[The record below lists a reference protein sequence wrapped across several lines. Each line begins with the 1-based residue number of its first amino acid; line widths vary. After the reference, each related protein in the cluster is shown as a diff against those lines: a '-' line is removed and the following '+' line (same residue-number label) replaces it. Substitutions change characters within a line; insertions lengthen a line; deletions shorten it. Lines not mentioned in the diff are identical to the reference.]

1 MLKGMEELGDKKPWR
16 DKAAAI
22 MTFRY
27 LAPSELKTL
36 MDKATLCRY
45 GPEEPIVEEGS
56 VDPYFYGILE
66 GAVSV
71 SVREGAPSGECKD
84 VYMCAL
90 GPGDVF
96 GEAGMFLKVK
106 RTASVTSSDS
116 SVVMRLHRADVGAFI
131 KAYPSAGNKLLLVIV
146 YGLLRKLRAANQELA
161 YERKADLDQADVDSL
176 LADMMGN

>member
-1 MLKGMEELGDKKPWR
+1 MEELKDKAPWR
-16 DKAAAI
+16 KKAAGLMA
-22 MTFRY
+22 FRY
-27 LAPSELKTL
+27 LSPAELEAITGMASFL
-36 MDKATLCRY
+36 RY
-45 GPEEPIVEEGS
+45 GPDELVVGEGGLES
-56 VDPYFYGILE
+56 YFYGILE
-66 GAVSV
+66 GTVSV
-71 SVREGAPSGECKD
+71 SVREGAPSGESKD

-106 RTASVTSSDS
+106 RTASVTSSDV
-116 SVVMRLHRADVGAFI
+116 SVVLRLHRADVGAFI